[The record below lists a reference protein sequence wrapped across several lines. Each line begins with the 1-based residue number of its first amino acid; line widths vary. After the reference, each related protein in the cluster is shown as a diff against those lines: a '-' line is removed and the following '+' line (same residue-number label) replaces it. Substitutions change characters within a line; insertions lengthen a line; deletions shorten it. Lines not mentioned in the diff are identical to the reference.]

1 MVNAMRAILPPPQSI
16 WNKIVTMTVAVGAGW
31 WGWWN
36 FSPQLVTFSIAF
48 GWAHVFSGNTLN
60 VRFYVPSFVRQLWFM
75 VSNVRSPAPQK
86 IFTCEWKS
94 SSFCNYLSAPPR
106 FSFFF
111 FSFSSAYVLFAHLL
125 HHFFLV
131 PAENL
136 SDAACNCLV
145 THAPTKNCPYFF
157 LTFCSFYFMFL
168 FLLLPPPYHP
178 LPSASLPP
186 LFSSTFAK
194 AFCYEFFLAFK
205 LSNVS
210 FSPCCKAKYVCIYF
224 W

>member
-1 MVNAMRAILPPPQSI
+1 MV
-16 WNKIVTMTVAVGAGW
+16 
-31 WGWWN
+31 
-36 FSPQLVTFSIAF
+36 
-48 GWAHVFSGNTLN
+48 LN
-60 VRFYVPSFVRQLWFM
+60 VRS
-75 VSNVRSPAPQK
+75 SAPQK

-111 FSFSSAYVLFAHLL
+111 FSFSSANVLFARLL
-125 HHFFLV
+125 HHFFLA

-178 LPSASLPP
+178 LPSACRPYFP
-186 LFSSTFAK
+186 LHLLKHSVTNFSWLLNFQMFRLVLVVTE
-194 AFCYEFFLAFK
+194 CIIFLIRIMCE
-205 LSNVS
+205 SS
-210 FSPCCKAKYVCIYF
+210 
-224 W
+224 